1 MKGTYIENMNFFG
14 EKYNFTLGYET
25 VDKYGEEGFFIK
37 GVWFVKKDASLM
49 EYWESQNVVNT
60 LSKTFLISIEE
71 EFKRKTEDELVRL
84 KN

>member
-1 MKGTYIENMNFFG
+1 MKGTYIENMNYFG